1 MGQGQVV
8 LLRTARKKKFASY
21 KDDKTLKET
30 EMRQIMEEYGEVKT
44 VRIKFDRYGFQY
56 NREL

>member
-1 MGQGQVV
+1 M
-8 LLRTARKKKFASY
+8 FASY
-21 KDDKTLKET
+21 KDDKTLKKT